1 MLCTNSVHNGNLR
14 GSPAE
19 HGRGISGLANLGG
32 LSNMGILFGNDL
44 YPGMNNSFSN
54 GNHNQYGEGTKNSND
69 PSSLFFEGK
78 YQSRN

>member
-1 MLCTNSVHNGNLR
+1 MICPNSAHNANLR
-14 GSPAE
+14 GSPAD
-19 HGRGISGLANLGG
+19 HGRVISGLTNLAG
-32 LSNMGILFGNDL
+32 LSNMGIPFGNDL

-54 GNHNQYGEGTKNSND
+54 GIQYGEGTKNSND